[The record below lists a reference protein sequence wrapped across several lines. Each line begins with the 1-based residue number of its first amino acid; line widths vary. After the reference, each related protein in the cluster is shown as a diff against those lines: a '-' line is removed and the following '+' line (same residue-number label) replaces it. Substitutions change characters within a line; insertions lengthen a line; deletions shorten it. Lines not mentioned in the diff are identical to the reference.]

1 MENNENTKIDKE
13 TLYKR
18 VIYYLF
24 ILIILTIIFSYII
37 FYEKKNFIQVNQR
50 IFLIFILMIPTIALV
65 LIHNIFAIFF
75 EDKLF
80 KPLDEHFKIQNPKVL
95 EIMNNTF
102 SLILSIFL
110 TMFIKVFIEKGVY
123 SKYASKED
131 IDLLENNPF
140 YNVVA
145 SLISGILF
153 VVGYVYFTNPN

>member
-1 MENNENTKIDKE
+1 MENKQE
-13 TLYKR
+13 LYKR
-18 VIYYLF
+18 VIYYIFMLV
-24 ILIILTIIFSYII
+24 LITIVFTYII
-37 FYEKKNFIQVNQR
+37 FYEKKNSIEIKNK

-65 LIHNIFAIFF
+65 LIHNIFSIFF
-75 EDKLF
+75 EESLF

-95 EIMNNTF
+95 DIMNNTF

-153 VVGYVYFTNPN
+153 VVGYITFMN

>member
-1 MENNENTKIDKE
+1 MENKQE
-13 TLYKR
+13 LYKR
-18 VIYYLF
+18 VIYYIFML
-24 ILIILTIIFSYII
+24 ILITIVFTYII
-37 FYEKKNFIQVNQR
+37 FYEKKNSIEIKNK

-65 LIHNIFAIFF
+65 LIHNIFSIFF
-75 EDKLF
+75 EESLF
-80 KPLDEHFKIQNPKVL
+80 KPLDEHFKIKNPKVL
-95 EIMNNTF
+95 DIMNNTF

-131 IDLLENNPF
+131 IDLMENNPF

-153 VVGYVYFTNPN
+153 VVGYITFMN